1 MGKIDGT
8 ADADSADG
16 ADGRRSDSSINADLL
31 FRETTNTILGGFYSV
46 YNSLGFG
53 FLESVYTNAL
63 IICFTRAGLQVDQQI
78 PFEVFFRGQ
87 SIGIYRADLVVESNV
102 IVEIKAART
111 IIPQHL
117 FQLRNYLRASNLEV
131 GLLLNFGE
139 KPQFRRVVCSRSD
152 PR

>member
-1 MGKIDGT
+1 MGRALRT
-8 ADADSADG
+8 ANADWADG
-16 ADGRRSDSSINADLL
+16 ADGRRSDSSIDAGLL
-31 FRETTNTILGGFYSV
+31 FRKTTNAILGGFYSV

-63 IICFTRAGLQVDQQI
+63 IICLTRAGLQVDQQT
-78 PFEVFFRGQ
+78 PYEVFFRGQ
-87 SIGIYRADLVVESNV
+87 SIGMYRADLVVESTV

-117 FQLRNYLRASNLEV
+117 YQLRNYLRVSQLRV
-131 GLLLNFGE
+131 GLLFNSGE
-139 KPQFRRVVCSRSD
+139 KPEFRRVIWTRSD

>member
-1 MGKIDGT
+1 MGRIART
-8 ADADSADG
+8 ADADFADG
-16 ADGRRSDSSINADLL
+16 ADGHGSDSSVDGGLL
-31 FRETTNTILGGFYSV
+31 FRKTTNAILGGFYSV

-63 IICFTRAGLQVDQQI
+63 IICLTRAGLRVDQQT
-78 PFEVFFRGQ
+78 PFEVFFRNQ
-87 SIGIYRADLVVESNV
+87 SIGVYRADLVVESTV

-117 FQLRNYLRASNLEV
+117 FQLRNYLRASNLRV

-139 KPQFRRVVCSRSD
+139 KPQFRRVVWTRSN